1 MRVLFF
7 GSCPMPVER
16 DLPAQGPGIRT
27 WQLIKPV
34 CDAGHKVRAL
44 CLRTE
49 GLYPEKAGDT
59 IISAPYQNLNV
70 YNCSFGAY
78 TNSQRMRALAQDF
91 KPDAIVGAASVLP
104 NYTAVLARDIA
115 PVWAD
120 CFGDPITEIQAKAQV
135 YGCERTAEE
144 LFGVWRIYRAV
155 LVHADRFSALSDAQS
170 HALVGQLALLG
181 RLGFENAGCPL
192 IHTIP
197 CGVEEA
203 PIASSG
209 ENLIRGKRAPA
220 DAFIVCFSGSY
231 NTWMDA
237 DLLFEGIEAAMRR
250 LPNLYFLSIG
260 GGTKGYNEKL
270 YNYFCLKVENSPF
283 KERFLLMGWVPFEEA
298 PRYYAESNLGINC
311 DRFTYEGVLG
321 SRNRIVQ
328 FLAHGLPVATT
339 PLSEISRQLARENLV
354 FPFAMK
360 ENTAGAENAEP
371 LPELLARLA
380 SDTAAL
386 RQTGQAGRKFVLEQ
400 FNYERTVK
408 PLLDWLAK
416 PERAP
421 DNKARAK
428 REPVED
434 ENGVALEP
442 VYLNEIERA
451 MDYEFSR
458 RQIELLTCEKK
469 TLDRFRANP
478 FYKSLKFFKGLFNK
492 K

>member
-1 MRVLFF
+1 
-7 GSCPMPVER
+7 MPCEG

-49 GLYPEKAGDT
+49 GLYPEKAGDA
-59 IISAPYQNLNV
+59 IISAPYPNLNV
-70 YNCSFGAY
+70 YNFSFEAY
-78 TNSQRMRALAQDF
+78 TNSQRMRSLVQDF

-104 NYTAVLARDIA
+104 NYTAILARDMA

-120 CFGDPITEIQAKAQV
+120 CFGDPITEIQAKAEV

-144 LFGVWRIYRAV
+144 LFGVWRLYHAV
-155 LVHADRFSALSDAQS
+155 LIHADRFSALSDAQS
-170 HALVGQLALLG
+170 HAIVGQLALLG
-181 RLGFENAGCPL
+181 RLGYENAGCPL
-192 IHTIP
+192 VYSIP

-203 PIASSG
+203 PSASFD
-209 ENLIRGKRAPA
+209 ENLVRGKRVPA
-220 DAFIVCFSGSY
+220 DAFVVCFSGSY
-231 NTWMDA
+231 NTWMDP
-237 DLLFEGIEAAMRR
+237 DHLFEGIEEAMKR
-250 LPNLYFLSIG
+250 LPNLYVLSIG

-270 YNYFCLKVENSPF
+270 YKDFCLKAENSPF
-283 KERFLLMGWVPFEEA
+283 KERFLLMGWVPFQDA

-339 PLSEISRQLARENLV
+339 ALSEISLRLARENLV

-360 ENTAGAENAEP
+360 GASLGAENAEP
-371 LPELLARLA
+371 LPNLLERLA
-380 SDTAAL
+380 SETETL
-386 RQTGQAGRKFVLEQ
+386 RQAGEAGRRYVLKQ

-421 DNKARAK
+421 DIKERAK
-428 REPVED
+428 REPLKD
-434 ENGVALEP
+434 DKGVVIEP
-442 VYLNEIERA
+442 AYLNEIELA
-451 MDYEFSR
+451 MDYESSR
-458 RQIELLTCEKK
+458 RQIEFLTGEKRV
-469 TLDRFRANP
+469 LDNIRANP
-478 FYKSLKFFKGLFNK
+478 FYQLLKAAKGLFK
-492 K
+492 KP